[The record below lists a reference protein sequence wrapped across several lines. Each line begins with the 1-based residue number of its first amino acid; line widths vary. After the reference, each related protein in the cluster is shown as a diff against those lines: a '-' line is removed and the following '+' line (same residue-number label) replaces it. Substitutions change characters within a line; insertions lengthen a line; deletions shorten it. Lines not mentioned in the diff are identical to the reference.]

1 MLSAARMI
9 AESHKLCRA
18 LNLCAVPD
26 GPFPLGDSVSHLSAG
41 QQWSHRDVV
50 KNPDPDTIKVED
62 LSKQSQL
69 TERGPGQCVAAF
81 RCDGSVLPDEV
92 V

>member
-1 MLSAARMI
+1 MLRAARMI

-26 GPFPLGDSVSHLSAG
+26 GPSPLGDSVSHLFAG

-50 KNPDPDTIKVED
+50 KNPDTDAIKVED

-69 TERGPGQCVAAF
+69 MERGPGQCVAAF

>member
-9 AESHKLCRA
+9 AESHKLWRA
-18 LNLCAVPD
+18 LNLCVVPD
-26 GPFPLGDSVSHLSAG
+26 GPFPLGDSVSDLSAG

-50 KNPDPDTIKVED
+50 KNPDTDSIKVED

-69 TERGPGQCVAAF
+69 TERDPGQ
-81 RCDGSVLPDEV
+81 
-92 V
+92 